1 MLYLLKEIWNLV
13 SLFCE
18 IVLLL
23 FLLWSLWHGAKI
35 ESGNLCILFINVDY
49 CNHLSFMGGF

>member
-23 FLLWSLWHGAKI
+23 FLLWSLLHGAKI
-35 ESGNLCILFINVDY
+35 ESGNLLIELYGIKRF
-49 CNHLSFMGGF
+49 FK